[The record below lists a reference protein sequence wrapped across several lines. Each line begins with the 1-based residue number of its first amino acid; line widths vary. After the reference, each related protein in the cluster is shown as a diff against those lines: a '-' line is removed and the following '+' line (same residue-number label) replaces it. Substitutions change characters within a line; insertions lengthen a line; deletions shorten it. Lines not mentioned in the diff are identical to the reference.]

1 MKDKPMTSPV
11 VLLERLPNHIALV
24 TLNRPDARNAISP
37 EVAQALDAIVAETE
51 ADPDIWTVVLAA
63 SGEGVF
69 CAGADLKAV
78 AAGRGTE
85 LFTERNGFAGFVYAE
100 RSKPWIAAVH
110 GKALA
115 GGLEIMLACDMAVAS
130 EEAEFGLPEVSRG
143 IIAAAGGLYRLPRV
157 LPRPLAIELALT
169 ADPMNAADALRHGL
183 VNRVV
188 PTAQVRDAAL
198 ALAARI
204 VRNAPLAVR
213 ESLHV
218 ARQTLD
224 HSEAEMR
231 AITWQARNRISATE
245 DAREGPRAFVEKRPA
260 QWKGI

>member
-1 MKDKPMTSPV
+1 MTEPV

-51 ADPDIWTVVLAA
+51 ADPDIWAVVLAA

-100 RSKPWIAAVH
+100 RGKPWIAAVH

-198 ALAARI
+198 ALAARV

-224 HSEAEMR
+224 YSEAEMR
-231 AITWQARNRISATE
+231 TLTQQARNRITATE